1 MTMGHA
7 DMWGERGAVHA
18 GPVASSMGGEL
29 CVSTPARDRLP
40 LAAAGLWAVLGLVV
54 VVVVRGL
61 AGRRTGLLAV
71 ARRGPPRA
79 GRQLLFEV
87 CVART

>member
-7 DMWGERGAVHA
+7 DMWSERGAVHA

-54 VVVVRGL
+54 VVRGL
-61 AGRRTGLLAV
+61 AGRRTALFAV

-79 GRQLLFEV
+79 GRRLLFEV